1 MVMSAHQQAARQL
14 GAGGGVH
21 RGMPIAPLVRRDSSV
36 VRVVRAT
43 VGRRTRVLSRGGQ
56 TSGGERFLLK
66 NAEHGAGT
74 PRAEGGRAAAARVG
88 SAAQG
93 ERQVMNIVERSK
105 LVLLHVGASPILY
118 LMLALSVASI
128 AVMLERAIFYAR
140 VRGDLQTLA
149 SQLATLLGAGDV
161 AGARAL
167 VAESRSIEASIVAA
181 GLSRLPHGAQ
191 AVEEAM
197 AGASAVQRMRLE
209 RRLGFLG
216 TLGSNAPFVGL
227 LGTVIGIV
235 QAFDQLQAAGTA
247 GAGAGANAMN
257 GVMGAIAE
265 ALVATAIG
273 LLVAIPAVAAFNAFQ
288 RRIKGV
294 LGNAE
299 ALRHIV
305 LSHVKS
311 VPSSSSGSSGHGV
324 GQEDSHVVRFEQ
336 LSASAH

>member
-1 MVMSAHQQAARQL
+1 
-14 GAGGGVH
+14 
-21 RGMPIAPLVRRDSSV
+21 
-36 VRVVRAT
+36 
-43 VGRRTRVLSRGGQ
+43 
-56 TSGGERFLLK
+56 
-66 NAEHGAGT
+66 
-74 PRAEGGRAAAARVG
+74 
-88 SAAQG
+88 
-93 ERQVMNIVERSK
+93 
-105 LVLLHVGASPILY
+105 
-118 LMLALSVASI
+118 
-128 AVMLERAIFYAR
+128 MLERAIFYAR
-140 VRGDLQTLA
+140 VRGDLQALA
-149 SQLATLLGAGDV
+149 SQLAALLGAGDV
-161 AGARAL
+161 AGAREL
-167 VAESRSIEASIVAA
+167 VAQSRSIEASIVAA

-305 LSHVKS
+305 LSHVKA
-311 VPSSSSGSSGHGV
+311 VPGSSSGSSGHGAQ
-324 GQEDSHVVRFEQ
+324 QEDSHVVRFEQ